1 MLNSFLLWKD
11 AVVVQPK
18 HGWAAIGTSSFE
30 FAQFDNF
37 LVDADWWLFLFKLL
51 WDPIK
56 YSPCTRAAFRSCQKY
71 NYEVN
76 PHERHHN
83 VIITTWE
90 IFFFSLLWTPTF
102 PAGGVLMIKFH
113 YVPQYEYDVYNRR
126 SDLGGNFVCSL
137 FFIFFQHSR
146 RNFLLL
152 GTLIFFFFF
161 MLSIFSLQHIVR
173 ITASELCM
181 HKIPSWR
188 MSR

>member
-1 MLNSFLLWKD
+1 MTYKSELFPVTFFFFFKQGNNAFGMLNSFLLWKD

-37 LVDADWWLFLFKLL
+37 VVDADWWLFLFKLL

-56 YSPCTRAAFRSCQKY
+56 YSPCTRAAFRSCLKY

-90 IFFFSLLWTPTF
+90 IFFFSS
-102 PAGGVLMIKFH
+102 M
-113 YVPQYEYDVYNRR
+113 N
-126 SDLGGNFVCSL
+126 SNF
-137 FFIFFQHSR
+137 
-146 RNFLLL
+146 
-152 GTLIFFFFF
+152 
-161 MLSIFSLQHIVR
+161 
-173 ITASELCM
+173 
-181 HKIPSWR
+181 PSWGSVVDKISLR
-188 MSR
+188 PTIWIWRL